1 MAQQLPQTLKEELE
15 KDIEHH
21 SKWSRRDF
29 AWAQIFI
36 WVGIVASIA
45 ASLNAAKAFELCKL
59 YGAILAAIPGAV
71 LVVDRTFK
79 FASRASWHSLYVA
92 YLKALHRRIRD
103 QGEQEGKV
111 SPDKSKLDVEM
122 EKMFPPLDA
131 AGIGAKKP

>member
-1 MAQQLPQTLKEELE
+1 MSLQLPKTLREELE
-15 KDIEHH
+15 KDIDHH
-21 SKWSRRDF
+21 WKWSGRDF

-36 WVGIVASIA
+36 WLGIVASIA

-59 YGAILAAIPGAV
+59 HGAILAAIPGAV

-103 QGEQEGKV
+103 QGETEAIV
-111 SPDKSKLDVEM
+111 SPDKSKLNIEM